1 VIAPTLRAGL
11 VIAALV
17 VASAIA
23 GAAIDRSVLAR
34 KAPQR
39 REEGRPSFQ
48 EQEDRRRTG
57 MLDRMTKELSLT
69 PVQRAGL
76 DSIFQRTDSSLRAIR
91 RETQPRIQQVFER
104 SKEEVNARLDS
115 AQRAKFAQ
123 MRPPGRPSRDGRGD
137 GRGDGYR
144 GGNGGGFG
152 GRGMR
157 GDSARQ

>member
-11 VIAALV
+11 VIGVLV
-17 VASAIA
+17 IASAIA

-34 KAPQR
+34 RGPPR
-39 REEGRPSFQ
+39 GGEGGRPFQ
-48 EQEDRRRTG
+48 EQEDHRRTA
-57 MLDRMTKELSLT
+57 MLERMTKELSLT

-104 SKEEVNARLDS
+104 SKDEVNARLD
-115 AQRAKFAQ
+115 ATQREKFAK
-123 MRPPGRPSRDGRGD
+123 MRPPGRGPR
-137 GRGDGYR
+137 DGYR
-144 GGNGGGFG
+144 GGGPGG